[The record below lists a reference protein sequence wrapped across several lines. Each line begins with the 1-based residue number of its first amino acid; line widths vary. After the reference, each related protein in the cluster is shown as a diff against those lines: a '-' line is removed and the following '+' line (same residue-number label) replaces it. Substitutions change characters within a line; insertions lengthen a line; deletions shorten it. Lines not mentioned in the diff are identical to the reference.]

1 MAKRRQFSREF
12 KAQVVLG
19 VLTGVQSQAEVCRKH
34 TLGANL
40 LGLWKSTFLERAHL
54 VFDNEAAH
62 LGRAGADRR
71 TGAGAGS
78 HDPGERALKKS
89 LEQAGLTL
97 DEKREMMLL
106 LREQFPINMLC
117 EVLGVPRSSAYYEP
131 RPDEDRPLLDALIE
145 VAGQWPTYGYR
156 RLTKQLQRE
165 GHAVNAK
172 RVRRLMHELG
182 IMGKALERKPRTT
195 DSGHSYPRYPNLV
208 EDLKVT
214 LPDQVWVADITYIRL
229 RKEFVYLSVLM
240 DVYTRCIR
248 GWHLGRGLDQ
258 ELTLVALRRA
268 FEHGR
273 PEIHHSDQG
282 VQYAA
287 TAYVDMLINS
297 NVKISMAN
305 VGEPEENGYAERLM
319 RTIKEEEVDL
329 SGYEDFGDALR
340 GLGRFLDDVYNR
352 KRIHSSLGYL
362 TPAEFEGQWREKHS
376 ASA

>member
-1 MAKRRQFSREF
+1 
-12 KAQVVLG
+12 
-19 VLTGVQSQAEVCRKH
+19 
-34 TLGANL
+34 
-40 LGLWKSTFLERAHL
+40 
-54 VFDNEAAH
+54 
-62 LGRAGADRR
+62 
-71 TGAGAGS
+71 
-78 HDPGERALKKS
+78 
-89 LEQAGLTL
+89 
-97 DEKREMMLL
+97 MMLL
-106 LREQFPINMLC
+106 LREQFPITTLC
-117 EVLGVPRSSAYYEP
+117 KVLDVPRSSAYYEP
-131 RPDEDRPLLDALIE
+131 RPGEDRLLLDTLIE

-172 RVRRLMHELG
+172 RVRRLMYKLG
-182 IMGKALERKPRTT
+182 IMGKAPEKKPRTT
-195 DSGHSYPRYPNLV
+195 DSGHAYPRYPNLV

-214 LPDQVWVADITYIRL
+214 RPDEVWVADITYIRL
-229 RKEFVYLSVLM
+229 RKEFIYLAVLM

-258 ELTLVALRRA
+258 ELTLTALRRA
-268 FEHGR
+268 YEHGR

-287 TAYVDMLINS
+287 TAYVEMLIRRE
-297 NVKISMAN
+297 VKISMAN

-329 SGYEDFGDALR
+329 SDYEDFYDALR

-362 TPAEFEGQWREKHS
+362 TPGEFENLWRENRS
-376 ASA
+376 TRA